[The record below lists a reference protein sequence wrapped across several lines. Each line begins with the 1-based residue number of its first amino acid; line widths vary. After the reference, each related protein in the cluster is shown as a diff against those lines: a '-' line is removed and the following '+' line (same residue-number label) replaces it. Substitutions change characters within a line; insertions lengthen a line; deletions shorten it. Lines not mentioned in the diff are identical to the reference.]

1 MLVCKI
7 LGVRTL
13 LVTTFE
19 DERYYY
25 NPSWSNDP
33 RHNHPSNTQG
43 FPHLNMSYAGRFS
56 SRNNNSVS
64 RSDLSQT
71 WAGSRWTQQS
81 EVPPHVS
88 IKQSALNQTL
98 QSGLPPI
105 GGMHVVDW
113 RNRKDNSDQMV
124 TGYRVYNQEES
135 RKGRWDRRQDNT
147 SYYRP
152 VMSSYNGRE
161 NGFVRSPVI
170 NSEASRSE
178 PSLNRSPHGS
188 PVRSSENLSAAK
200 SIENGL
206 AVSSPSL
213 GAIEELAQSPGRSP
227 RLGTPLVNS
236 VNSSLVSVISQPHLE
251 NGSVERDFI
260 DDGRSSRN
268 ERLDGDEHFEGPK
281 TPGSAGFDGSNRLP
295 QDGGGETSP
304 SQEEDKENESVLPQT
319 PNVGTPNSEMSES
332 SRGTEMTTKST
343 ESLKSVTFGDDI
355 KPRRKIPRGPEIKK
369 RSRTVAFD
377 VKSETIS
384 SLYPQSLPPFDN
396 SRDAITKAILQL
408 ENPEWEV
415 IMQGLQSTVRLVR
428 HHTKDVQGG
437 VTHSFVVPLTK
448 HIKNLRSQVSRG
460 ACQCAGELFRTLG
473 KHMDSEVEDLAASL
487 LSRMA
492 DTNKFLRG
500 DSCSALEAMV
510 DHTGPSKSVAALV
523 SKGAKHQN
531 AVVRGATCRL
541 LLRLCNRLGPERT
554 LALPK
559 DTRDAILLTGAKF
572 LTEGSLETRKYAK
585 EMFSMLSTSHRLN
598 GILADVIPHNIMRNI
613 QKVLA
618 RITA

>member
-1 MLVCKI
+1 MWFKCCYRNRAVA
-7 LGVRTL
+7 
-13 LVTTFE
+13 
-19 DERYYY
+19 
-25 NPSWSNDP
+25 PASP
-33 RHNHPSNTQG
+33 RHQIE
-43 FPHLNMSYAGRFS
+43 
-56 SRNNNSVS
+56 NNNSLGYNSWSVKPKLSAWFNKKDKVLDGDTSLSNSITLIKLPSPTISNDS
-64 RSDLSQT
+64 R
-71 WAGSRWTQQS
+71 
-81 EVPPHVS
+81 
-88 IKQSALNQTL
+88 
-98 QSGLPPI
+98 
-105 GGMHVVDW
+105 
-113 RNRKDNSDQMV
+113 
-124 TGYRVYNQEES
+124 
-135 RKGRWDRRQDNT
+135 
-147 SYYRP
+147 
-152 VMSSYNGRE
+152 SSYNGKE
-161 NGFVRSPVI
+161 NGFVRSPII

-178 PSLNRSPHGS
+178 PSLVRSPHGS
-188 PVRSSENLSAAK
+188 PVRSSDSLSAAK

-206 AVSSPSL
+206 AASSPSL
-213 GAIEELAQSPGRSP
+213 GAIEESASSPRHSS
-227 RLGTPLVNS
+227 RLGTPVVDS
-236 VNSSLVSVISQPHLE
+236 VHSSLVSVVSQPHLE
-251 NGSVERDFI
+251 NGSADRDFI
-260 DDGRSSRN
+260 EEERISKN
-268 ERLDGDEHFEGPK
+268 ERRNSDGDFERPK
-281 TPGSAGFDGSNRLP
+281 TPNSGFDGSSRLP
-295 QDGGGETSP
+295 QDDGGETTP
-304 SQEEDKENESVLPQT
+304 SQEEDKENESVHLQT
-319 PNVGTPNSEMSES
+319 PNDHVGTPNSEMSES

-343 ESLKSVTFGDDI
+343 ESLKSVTFGEEV
-355 KPRRKIPRGPEIKK
+355 KPRRKIPRGPDIKK
-369 RSRTVAFD
+369 RSRTVGFD

-396 SRDAITKAILQL
+396 SRDAITKAVLQL

-415 IMQGLQSTVRLVR
+415 IMQGLQAVVRLVR

-437 VTHSFVVPLTK
+437 VTHSFVVPITK
-448 HIKNLRSQVSRG
+448 HIKNLRSQVSRS
-460 ACQCAGELFRTLG
+460 ACQCAGELFSTLG

-510 DHTGPSKSVAALV
+510 DHTSPSKSVAALV

-613 QKVLA
+613 TKILA
-618 RITA
+618 RITS